1 MTIIFYLIFSIF
13 ILLSIAVFIY
23 DIVFTYIKHMMRP
36 ETKCVHSFVVWVMC
50 FIEMIVLYKLGIR
63 GIKFLLIPD
72 IIVVIFFIGL
82 LMQVY
87 TVAEIIKHK
96 NKYFL
101 DV

>member
-23 DIVFTYIKHMMRP
+23 DIVFTYFKHMMRP

-50 FIEMIVLYKLGIR
+50 FIEMIVLYKLGIS

-72 IIVVIFFIGL
+72 ILVVLFFIGL

-96 NKYFL
+96 N
-101 DV
+101 